1 MGAWDST
8 NVIANLLIVAGY
20 VLVPFLW
27 LPYLPVTKSVLFSG
41 VGFFLT
47 CAMTHLAMALGIEHQ
62 HWMVLNHLVQ
72 AAAVLYFV
80 IGFSSLLR
88 RAERLQRRGGT
99 DEP

>member
-27 LPYLPVTKSVLFSG
+27 LPYLPVTKPVLISG

-47 CAMTHLAMALGIEHQ
+47 CATTHLAMALGVEHAR
-62 HWMVLNHLVQ
+62 WMVINHLSQ
-72 AAAVLYFV
+72 AAELLYFV
-80 IGFSSLLR
+80 VGFASLLR